1 MQGIL
6 VELEGLIRD
15 GKEGD
20 KLPTIRELVKRYNC
34 NQAEVQAALL
44 DLKHRDLIQS
54 HVGRGT
60 FIKHSRSGS
69 NNARSETKSRILLM
83 QKQAVMARGV
93 QAMARISELFE
104 ASGFEC
110 IQLVYRN
117 LDELTSLVRQMP
129 GFDGFVLSTRFSNV
143 PAQLLGYLQSNSKA
157 VVLDG
162 HAVGGLDIDC
172 VGTKWRE
179 AIDVAVAKL
188 CNLGHSRISLLAPRM
203 ELRPMLEAKDHFIS
217 LGRWGVVGEAGK
229 NVALFDHS
237 DASEEHISENLNT
250 CGVVASGPATAV
262 IVMGLFDGRTLLSAL
277 RKNGLT
283 PGKDISVVVLGSND
297 VFFEHLDL
305 FDTVGGS
312 AEDASQLVFDLVRAR
327 LEGREIDSRLH
338 FLEVSGIDRG
348 SCCEAQMIEERTV

>member
-6 VELEGLIRD
+6 VELEGLIRH

-34 NQAEVQAALL
+34 NQSEVQAALL
-44 DLKHRDLIQS
+44 DLKHRNLIQS

-60 FIKHSRSGS
+60 FIKQNTSGG
-69 NNARSETKSRILLM
+69 NGARSETKSRILLM
-83 QKQAVMARGV
+83 QKQSVMARGV

-104 ASGFEC
+104 EGGFEC
-110 IQLVYRN
+110 MQLIYRN

-129 GFDGFVLSTRFSNV
+129 EFDGFVLGTRYSNV

-172 VGTKWRE
+172 VGTKWSE
-179 AIDVAVAKL
+179 AIDMAVAKL
-188 CNLGHSRISLLAPRM
+188 HDLGHTRISLLAPEI
-203 ELRPMLEAKDHFIS
+203 ELRPMREAKDHFIS
-217 LGRWGVVGEAGK
+217 LGRWGVVGGADK
-229 NVALFDHS
+229 NFAMFDHS
-237 DASEEHISENLNT
+237 HASQEHISERLRK
-250 CGVVASGPATAV
+250 CGVEASGTATAV

-277 RKNGLT
+277 RQNGLT
-283 PGKDISVVVLGSND
+283 PGKDISVIVAGSND

-305 FDTVGGS
+305 FDTVGGG
-312 AEDASQLVFDLVRAR
+312 AEEASQLVFDLVRAR
-327 LEGREIDSRLH
+327 LEGEDIHSRQH
-338 FLEVSGIDRG
+338 FLTVSGVDRG
-348 SCCEAQMIEERTV
+348 SCCKAKA